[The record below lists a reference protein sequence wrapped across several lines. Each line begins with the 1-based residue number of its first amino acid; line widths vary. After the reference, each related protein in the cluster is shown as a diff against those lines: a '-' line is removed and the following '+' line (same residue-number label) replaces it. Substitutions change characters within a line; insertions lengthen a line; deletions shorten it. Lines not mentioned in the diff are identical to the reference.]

1 MAMSSLQIHNKKL
14 DVVNQIADLTE
25 KFNAADNADA
35 KDALRDKINALNGE
49 VKTYDEI
56 LGDVL
61 NEEDKIRR
69 AGGVPLAD
77 PSSAAAF
84 KPKNL
89 AQAVL
94 GNPKDFKGIDINK
107 GLAVVLDEFQDFKL
121 VEHKETQY
129 DLPAQYAENLPNFGI
144 LSTLPTATTNSDSVT
159 FFEADPTKLSNAAD
173 TWTPGNTI
181 KMSGFA
187 WKQRSF
193 HMEQIANGVP
203 IVENNLRDYGTLA
216 GIINTT
222 LLYMQE
228 LAKSQRVVRGPKANA
243 ETGIV
248 GILEHDGIQKFT
260 KAAGD
265 TIADC
270 AYKMAND
277 VFLNTGYYA
286 TTLAVHPY
294 VAESIVLDKD
304 KQGRY
309 MNQMVNG
316 KLWALNVVQ
325 DLNLFTEKGE
335 TGAKTY
341 TYGMMAYAPNAATF
355 YTKLGE
361 TLEIGLVN
369 DQFIRNEKTVRI
381 NGQYGLEVR
390 IPKCFSYLADTGV
403 SGR

>member
-25 KFNAADNADA
+25 KFNAAENADA

-77 PSSAAAF
+77 PSAADAF

-94 GNPKDFKGIDINK
+94 GNPKDFKGIDLNK

-159 FFEADPTKLSNAAD
+159 FFEADPAKLNNAAD

-203 IVENNLRDYGTLA
+203 VVENNLRDYGTLA
-216 GIINTT
+216 SIINTT

-228 LAKSQRVVRGPKANA
+228 LAKSQRVVRAPKANA

-248 GILEHDGIQKFT
+248 GILEHDGIQKFA

-265 TIADC
+265 TTADC

-277 VFLNTGYYA
+277 VFLGTGYYA
-286 TTLAVHPY
+286 TTLAMHPY

-316 KLWALNVVQ
+316 KLWALNVVE
-325 DLNLFTEKGE
+325 DLNLFTEKIE
-335 TGAKTY
+335 TEAKTY

-403 SGR
+403 TGR